1 MAKHSEDYL
10 RGWKDARLQY
20 QTTGGVQPHPPGFYG
35 NEPEVKPK
43 SAPKPTGAKVGKTK
57 EKASWQA

>member
-10 RGWKDARLQY
+10 RGWSDARLQY

-35 NEPEVKPK
+35 QESRVKPEPP
-43 SAPKPTGAKVGKTK
+43 PKPSGPKVGKTK
-57 EKASWQA
+57 EK